1 LYGIGFNHD
10 LVSCYK
16 IDETSP
22 TVLTIPSI
30 VTSIT
35 VSPDQFT
42 VVTGST
48 KQFSAVAHS
57 TNDTSP
63 NVNWSVTG
71 GGSGTS
77 INNNG
82 LLTVSANET
91 STSLIVKATLTNDNT
106 KSGNANVTVRAFTI
120 GDLGPGGGYVFYDKG
135 SYSNGWRYLEAAPA
149 SSERTAQWGLYGIA
163 CPGTADGIGSGQA
176 NTTAI
181 INLLNANGQ
190 SGRAA
195 QICDALTINGYTDW
209 FLPSK
214 DELNQMYLRLRV
226 GGNIGGFVIS
236 DNSFPYSYYWSSSV
250 YYGNDPS
257 YNGRYY
263 TWIQRFSDGY
273 QSYDGS
279 RGSELSVRAVRAF

>member
-1 LYGIGFNHD
+1 MVLVLTIT

-16 IDETSP
+16 TDESSP
-22 TVLTIPSI
+22 TVVTIPNI
-30 VTSIT
+30 VTNIT

-48 KQFSAVAHS
+48 KQFSAVVHS

-91 STSLIVKATLTNDNT
+91 ATLLTVKATLANDNT
-106 KSGNANVTVRAFTI
+106 KSGDASVTVLTPTV
-120 GDLGPGGGYVFYDKG
+120 GDPGPGGGYIFYDKG
-135 SYSNGWRYLEAAPA
+135 SYSNGWRFLEAAPA
-149 SSERTAQWGLYGIA
+149 SSERTAQWGLNGIA
-163 CPGTADGIGSGQA
+163 CPGTSESIGSGQA

-195 QICDALTINGYTDW
+195 QICDALTINGYSDW

-226 GGNIGGFVIS
+226 GNNIGGFVIS
-236 DNSFPYSYYWSSSV
+236 DNSYPYSYYWSSTA
-250 YYGNDPS
+250 
-257 YNGRYY
+257 YNATSLYY
-263 TWIQRFSDGY
+263 TWLQRFSDGG
-273 QSYDGS
+273 QSTLNYDGNYRNNELRV
-279 RGSELSVRAVRAF
+279 RGVRAF